1 MGYFSE
7 LRQHYRP
14 LAAAS
19 LGSGTSLPLFAYTN
33 SVFAPH
39 LIEDFGWSRAQFAL
53 VGLTMLAT
61 IPALPVVGRMVD
73 LFGVRKVA
81 AFGTLAV
88 LPCFIGYSMMNGSF
102 LVFLALFTAVL
113 IFGST
118 TSTLSYA
125 RLVAENFRI
134 SQGLALTIMNCMPA
148 VLAIIIVPL
157 LNISIETY
165 GWRTSYQILGAFAFA
180 CGVFALILIP
190 PRTAEPQPLA
200 EAVEA
205 APVAAEP
212 PPAPRTAR
220 EDYPLI
226 LKSRVFW
233 IVIAGMFL
241 CLLAT
246 PLHSAQMNLMLLD
259 NGLTAQAA
267 ANIVSVYAFG
277 TILGRILC
285 GLALDR
291 YPTPIVTAI
300 SMGIPAL
307 GYLMLGSSLDA
318 VTIITFA
325 MFLVGLSVG
334 AESDLMPFL
343 VSRYFNLRIFN
354 TTFGMVFTC
363 SFLAS
368 ATGALAISASLA
380 TFDTFGPFLY
390 MVAGTITVGS
400 LMFLA
405 LPWRKDTPRIG

>member
-7 LRQHYRP
+7 LRHHYRP

-81 AFGTLAV
+81 AFGTLAI

-113 IFGST
+113 VFGST

-157 LNISIETY
+157 LNMAIEAW

-180 CGVFALILIP
+180 CGVVALILIP
-190 PRTAEPQPLA
+190 PRKVEPQPLA
-200 EAVEA
+200 AETEAQ
-205 APVAAEP
+205 PAEP

-226 LKSRVFW
+226 LRSRVFW
-233 IVIAGMFL
+233 IVIVGMFL

-277 TILGRILC
+277 TIMGRILC

-307 GYLMLGSSLDA
+307 GYLLLGSSLDA
-318 VTIITFA
+318 LTIITFA

-334 AESDLMPFL
+334 AESDLMPYL
-343 VSRYFNLRIFN
+343 VSRYFKLRIFN
-354 TTFGMVFTC
+354 TTFGMIFTC

-368 ATGALAISASLA
+368 ASGALAISASLA

-400 LMFLA
+400 LLFLA
-405 LPWRKDTPRIG
+405 LPWRKDRPLIG

>member
-7 LRQHYRP
+7 LRHHYRP

-81 AFGTLAV
+81 AFGTLAI

-157 LNISIETY
+157 LNMAIEAW
-165 GWRTSYQILGAFAFA
+165 GWRTSYQILGAFAFV
-180 CGVFALILIP
+180 CGVVALMLIP
-190 PRTAEPQPLA
+190 PRKAEPQPLA
-200 EAVEA
+200 AVAEAQT
-205 APVAAEP
+205 AEP
-212 PPAPRTAR
+212 PPLPRTAR

-233 IVIAGMFL
+233 IVIVGMFL

-307 GYLMLGSSLDA
+307 GYLLLGSSLDA
-318 VTIITFA
+318 LTIITFA

-334 AESDLMPFL
+334 AESDLMPYL

-354 TTFGMVFTC
+354 TTFGMIFTC

-368 ATGALAISASLA
+368 ASGALAISASLA

-400 LMFLA
+400 LLFLA
-405 LPWRKDTPRIG
+405 LPWRKDRPLIG